1 MAKRCEIEPPPHTSM
16 RRNRRI
22 FHSPSAGR
30 ARMRGRH
37 YRCRTS
43 KTEEQNGGAKWRSK
57 TNLPH
62 PLSIS
67 NTYPLSQYHL
77 LKREDN
83 NGCLRCPHNSLT
95 RKNEYYS
102 HIITYKRR
110 LNTVND
116 CLDLILNNQNED
128 EIETN

>member
-43 KTEEQNGGAKWRSK
+43 KTEEQNGGAKRTFHTLFQFQTLTLSPNITFLKEK
-57 TNLPH
+57 T
-62 PLSIS
+62 
-67 NTYPLSQYHL
+67 TMVVY
-77 LKREDN
+77 
-83 NGCLRCPHNSLT
+83 GATHNSLT

-102 HIITYKRR
+102 HIITYKRC